1 MDVTLGHSRQIHY
14 TEEENMRSF
23 CDVQIISLENDS
35 FYINRFVQ
43 YKSFCKVKLRVLG
56 FIDVG
61 YHWDPQY
68 FVFVDRW
75 LWLFSPLVLY
85 ILEMGLKQ
93 IIYSLARFQ
102 SVHSLT

>member
-43 YKSFCKVKLRVLG
+43 YKSFFKVRIYG
-56 FIDVG
+56 FWLTDVK
-61 YHWDPQY
+61 Y
-68 FVFVDRW
+68 
-75 LWLFSPLVLY
+75 
-85 ILEMGLKQ
+85 
-93 IIYSLARFQ
+93 
-102 SVHSLT
+102 